1 MTNWPDVKESL
12 RMPALL
18 IVGGSWGDEGKG
30 KIIDYLAADADV
42 VARFSGGNNA
52 GHTVMNEKGEFKLH
66 LLPSGIFWPQTACVI
81 GNGAVVDPEVLISE
95 IRELT
100 SQGIDVTRLTVSDRA
115 HLIMPY
121 HVLLDNLEE
130 TARGSGSIG
139 TTGRG
144 VGPAYV
150 DKTSRLGIR
159 AIDLLNLD
167 RLRPRLENVLDIK
180 NQLIEKIYAADPLSI
195 EDIWAQCEKWSQVL
209 SPYIGNTGEIIRQAL
224 DEGKVILL
232 EGAQGAL
239 LDLDHGTYPYVTS
252 SNPTV
257 GGAVSGLGLSPRSI
271 SSVVGVFKAYTTRVG
286 SGPFPTELL
295 DSVGEEIRERAWEYG
310 STTGRPRRCGWFDGV
325 AAGYSARLNDYTS
338 MILTRLDILDGFET
352 VKVCVGYRVD
362 GRVVDGFPTDT
373 EILTRCEPIYEE
385 IPGWEDPTAGATD
398 MNQIP
403 SEAQY
408 YIKRLEEIVGKP
420 VSIVST
426 GPNREQTL
434 RTHIP
439 L

>member
-1 MTNWPDVKESL
+1 
-12 RMPALL
+12 MPALL
-18 IVGGSWGDEGKG
+18 VLGGSWGDEGKG

-52 GHTVMNEKGEFKLH
+52 GHTVINDRGEFKLH

-95 IRELT
+95 INELT
-100 SQGIDVTRLTVSDRA
+100 AQGIDVNRLTVSDRA

-159 AIDLLNLD
+159 AVDLLNLD
-167 RLRPRLENVLDIK
+167 RLRPRLESILYAK
-180 NQLIEKIYAADPLSI
+180 NQIIEKIYGSAPVSL
-195 EDIWAQCEKWSQVL
+195 EDVWGQCERWSKVL
-209 SPYIGNTGEIIRQAL
+209 TPYIGNAGEIIRNAFRAN
-224 DEGKVILL
+224 KVVLL

-257 GGAVSGLGLSPRSI
+257 GGAVTGLGLSPNSI

-286 SGPFPTELL
+286 AGPFPTELL
-295 DSVGEEIRERAWEYG
+295 DSIGEEIRERAWEYG

-325 AAGYSARLNDYTS
+325 AARYSAELNDYTS
-338 MILTRLDILDGFET
+338 IILTRLDILDGFET
-352 VKVCVGYRVD
+352 VRVCVGYRVD
-362 GRVVDGFPTDT
+362 GKVVESFPTDT
-373 EILTRCEPIYEE
+373 ELLAQCEPIYED
-385 IPGWEDPTAGATD
+385 IPGWQEPTAGATD
-398 MNQIP
+398 MAQIP
-403 SEAQY
+403 TEAQR
-408 YIKRLEEIVGKP
+408 YIRRLEEIVGKS

-426 GPNREQTL
+426 GPSREQTL
-434 RTHIP
+434 RTDVP

>member
-1 MTNWPDVKESL
+1 
-12 RMPALL
+12 MPGLL
-18 IVGGSWGDEGKG
+18 VLGGSWGDEGKG
-30 KIIDYLAADADV
+30 KIIDYLAAEADV

-52 GHTVMNEKGEFKLH
+52 GHTVINDKGEFKLH
-66 LLPSGIFWPQTACVI
+66 LLPSGIFWPQTSCVI
-81 GNGAVVDPEVLISE
+81 GNGAVIDPEVLISE
-95 IRELT
+95 INELA
-100 SQGIDVTRLTVSDRA
+100 SQGIDVKRLTVSDRA

-121 HVLLDNLEE
+121 HIVLDNLEE
-130 TARGSGSIG
+130 VARGAGSIG

-159 AIDLLNLD
+159 ANDLLNLD
-167 RLRPRLENVLDIK
+167 LLRPRLESVLSMK
-180 NQLIEKIYAADPLSI
+180 NQIIEKIYGADPLLL
-195 EDIWAQCEKWSQVL
+195 EDIWAQCKKWNRVL
-209 SPYIGNTGEIIRQAL
+209 APYIGNAGDIIRQAFYE
-224 DEGKVILL
+224 DKTVLL

-257 GGAVSGLGLSPRSI
+257 GGAVTGLGLSPKSI
-271 SSVVGVFKAYTTRVG
+271 SSVLGVFKAYTTRVG
-286 SGPFPTELL
+286 AGPFPTELL

-310 STTGRPRRCGWFDGV
+310 STTGRPRRCGWFDGI
-325 AAGYSARLNDYTS
+325 AARYSAELNDYTS
-338 MILTRLDILDGFET
+338 IILTRLDILDGFEI

-362 GRVVDGFPTDT
+362 GKVVERFPTDI
-373 EILTRCEPIYEE
+373 EVLARCEPIYEE
-385 IPGWEDPTAGATD
+385 ISGWQEPTAGATD

-403 SEAQY
+403 KEAQH
-408 YIKRLEEIVGKP
+408 YIKRLEKIVGKS

-426 GPNREQTL
+426 GPSREQTL
-434 RTHIP
+434 RTGLP